1 MLRLLVYVV
10 PVALAI
16 YALIDFSR
24 SEPSERAGIRPL
36 VWLAIIVLLPVL
48 GPVVWIVISRTHGSP
63 GGRAARTPRGP
74 SPRTWSAR
82 RPGPRAPD
90 DDPDFLWRLEQ
101 ERRRRRAAGEPV
113 DESGGDGTGGTPGP
127 DGGTGPGGA
136 GSDGDPRPDGPD
148 ER

>member
-1 MLRLLVYVV
+1 MRLLVYVV

-16 YALIDFSR
+16 YALIDFAR

-48 GPVVWIVISRTHGSP
+48 GPIVWIVISRTSGSA
-63 GGRAARTPRGP
+63 GRRVTRPPRGP
-74 SPRTWSAR
+74 APRPWSAR

-113 DESGGDGTGGTPGP
+113 DESDGTGGSGGDA
-127 DGGTGPGGA
+127 DG
-136 GSDGDPRPDGPD
+136 RPDGSD